1 MNKTIINVFAWAL
14 IVVFCF
20 SAGVL
25 VKRSKANA
33 ETVGVFKLEYCEEVL
48 EYGDAGL
55 EAYGLIDTPDDAKAA
70 AKYYFEKYRKLRD
83 PLAVAYDAES
93 KTWYIRNITPKNQLG
108 GGMNLIITA
117 DEGNVLSIWF
127 EK

>member
-1 MNKTIINVFAWAL
+1 MAL
-14 IVVFCF
+14 IIALSFG
-20 SAGVL
+20 AGVL
-25 VKRSKANA
+25 VKRSNANA

-55 EAYGLIDTPDDAKAA
+55 EAYGPIDTPDDAKAA
-70 AKYYFEKYRKLRD
+70 AKYYFEKRGKFRD
-83 PLAVAYDAES
+83 PLAVAYDAEN

-108 GGMNLIITA
+108 GGKNLIITA
-117 DEGNVLSIWF
+117 DEGKVLSIWF

>member
-1 MNKTIINVFAWAL
+1 MKKTIINIFVLVLVVAL
-14 IVVFCF
+14 SFG
-20 SAGVL
+20 AGVL
-25 VKRSKANA
+25 VKRLKANA

-48 EYGDAGL
+48 TFGDDGL
-55 EAYGLIDTPDDAKAA
+55 EPYGPIDTPDDAKAA

-83 PLAVAYDAES
+83 PLAVAYDAEN

-108 GGMNLIITA
+108 GGKNLIITA
-117 DEGNVLSIWF
+117 EEGKVLSIWF